1 MRRWS
6 TYLQKRPTHLQ
17 KSHTYL
23 RFLKEPHISVGALC
37 ISADMRRRWSHKRST
52 YISSSTLHIQNAVM
66 VYISTKEADI
76 STKEPYI
83 STFFKRAAYISSS
96 TLHPRMEEI
105 RLKIFGSPDLPD
117 FRVDLLSDGDSVSS
131 REISYEIL
139 GTPVKTCLMCT
150 GIPVTTC
157 WSFGQS

>member
-1 MRRWS
+1 MQRAAALCISKMRRWS

-23 RFLKEPHISVGALC
+23 RFFKEPHISVGALC
-37 ISADMRRRWSHKRST
+37 ISADMRRRWSHKRAT
-52 YISSSTLHIQNAVM
+52 YIG
-66 VYISTKEADI
+66 
-76 STKEPYI
+76 
-83 STFFKRAAYISSS
+83 SS
-96 TLHPRMEEI
+96 TLHPRTEEI